1 VTWLP
6 ETATGA
12 DPLERVFGLR
22 PNLFEAWREFALVF
36 FEKRLLD
43 PVLLELVRLR
53 VAQLHA
59 ARYPLARRR
68 PEARA
73 AGLDEAKIAE
83 LERWWRS
90 PAFTETERRCLA
102 FAEQFVLDAKAMT
115 DEQAL
120 PVVEALGEAG
130 TVALAEAL
138 AVFDGFGRFCR
149 ILAIEESAG
158 KAPKGP
164 RSEPQAS
171 GVQRASAE
179 GARSEPQASGVQ
191 RASAEGARSEA
202 EPSGVHWAGARSE
215 PQASGVHRTRGRVNA
230 PRVKPPPRAGG
241 DPISASALAHQPE
254 ALAAFSKLYGTLWSH
269 GILDHPTKEI
279 ARIRNARTLDCGY

>member
-158 KAPKGP
+158 KAPKARAASRRRAEFSGQAPKARAASRRRAEFSGQAPKARAARRSRAEFIGP
-164 RSEPQAS
+164 ARAASRRRAEFIEPEDA
-171 GVQRASAE
+171 
-179 GARSEPQASGVQ
+179 
-191 RASAEGARSEA
+191 
-202 EPSGVHWAGARSE
+202 
-215 PQASGVHRTRGRVNA
+215 
-230 PRVKPPPRAGG
+230 
-241 DPISASALAHQPE
+241 
-254 ALAAFSKLYGTLWSH
+254 
-269 GILDHPTKEI
+269 
-279 ARIRNARTLDCGY
+279 